1 MNPSGGTKMRAK
13 YESWKEALWDTVHRS
28 TKPAKAIADD
38 LGIHPTTLNKACEED
53 QLSENLSSKHLT
65 ALVQS
70 ADNLAC
76 LDYLEE
82 KAGRV
87 AFPIPK
93 CTDALLGKQTADAII
108 EFGEWLREQGDAASD
123 GVITSEEFGRI
134 DARSIAVMS
143 LIGAVRE
150 SFRQRVSDRRLKA
163 VGENR

>member
-1 MNPSGGTKMRAK
+1 MSTKVRAK

-38 LGIHPTTLNKACEED
+38 LGIHPSTLGKACEED
-53 QLSENLSSKHLT
+53 QPQENLSSKHLT

-87 AFPIPK
+87 AFKIPQ

-108 EFGEWLREQGDAASD
+108 EFGEWLREQGDAAAD
-123 GVITSEEFGRI
+123 GVITSEEFARI
-134 DARSIAVMS
+134 DARTLSLMS
-143 LIGAVRE
+143 LVGAVRE
-150 SFRQRVSDRRLKA
+150 AFKARVSDRRLKA
-163 VGENR
+163 VGEGR